1 MSEIILNSSDNGVFL
16 IKKICKIMQPK
27 IDHLKAAISG
37 ISNTAEQ
44 KKIILRL
51 ISWAWENIESTVKH
65 WKQLAADFIAA
76 YANEI
81 ACWLQKADTSA
92 GSIDIPRNKRMLLYC
107 FVAQLLDEG
116 VFGNCSRNRMICF
129 LQANF
134 ALQAEDEHINN
145 CLTKFK
151 KKEDDNLIIHARR
164 YLKEIQN

>member
-1 MSEIILNSSDNGVFL
+1 MSEIILNSSDYGVVL
-16 IKKICKIMQPK
+16 IKKICKKLQPK

-37 ISNTAEQ
+37 ITNTAEQ

-51 ISWAWENIESTVKH
+51 ISWAWENIESAVKH
-65 WKQLAADFIAA
+65 WKQLAADFIAT

-81 ACWLQKADTSA
+81 ACCLQKTNTPAE
-92 GSIDIPRNKRMLLYC
+92 SIDIPRNKRMLLYC

-116 VFGNCSRNRMICF
+116 VFENCSRNRIICF

-134 ALQAEDEHINN
+134 TLQAEDEHINN